1 MSFDLILPFV
11 RPIERFFS
19 DDDVTEIM
27 VNHSGRVFIERLGV
41 LTEVPDIA
49 LSPKYL
55 NVAVKNIARLLGDD
69 ISESRPIL
77 DARLPDGSRVAAVY
91 APCSVGGTTLTIRKF
106 RRRPF
111 TVADLVHAGAL
122 DSGAADWLVEA
133 VLGKKNVLI
142 SGGAGAGKTTLLSAL
157 LGEIP
162 EQERI
167 ILIEDTAEICIAKAN
182 LVRFEARR
190 AVGGA
195 PEVSIRDL
203 VKATLRHRPD
213 RIIVGEVRGGEAF
226 DLLQALNT
234 GHSGAVSTLHASSA
248 ARALTRLAHCT
259 LQSGIALPYAAACSQ
274 IGDAIDVVVQ
284 IERCQG
290 RRLVTEVVAVEG
302 FDYGRDAFAFRKVY
316 RCGDDLGGSEASE
329 PGSFPPG
336 RQPSPAG
343 TSRRNSKME
352 RSA

>member
-1 MSFDLILPFV
+1 MSFELILPFV
-11 RPIERFFS
+11 RQIECFLS

-27 VNHSGRVFIERLGV
+27 VNPSGRVFIERLGALV
-41 LTEVPDIA
+41 EVPDVAI
-49 LSPKYL
+49 SPKYL
-55 NVAVKNIARLLGDD
+55 NIAIKNIAHLLGDD

-111 TVADLVHAGAL
+111 TVADLVHSGSL
-122 DSGAADWLVEA
+122 DSKAAEWLVDA
-133 VLGKKNVLI
+133 VLGKKNVLV
-142 SGGAGAGKTTLLSAL
+142 SGGTGAGKTTLLSAL
-157 LGEIP
+157 LAEIS

-167 ILIEDTAEICIAKAN
+167 ILIEDTAEICLDRVN

-203 VKATLRHRPD
+203 VKASLRHRPD

-248 ARALTRLAHCT
+248 PRALTRLAHCI
-259 LQSGIALPYAAACSQ
+259 LQSGVALPYAASCSQ

-284 IERCQG
+284 IERREG
-290 RRLVTEVVAVEG
+290 RRLVTEIVAVDG
-302 FDYGRDAFAFRKVY
+302 FDYGRDSFALRMVY
-316 RCGDDLGGSEASE
+316 RYGDDLGGSEASE
-329 PGSFPPG
+329 PGSFPPS
-336 RQPSPAG
+336 RRPSLAG